1 MLEYLFN
8 KVADFVSE
16 SLFDKVA
23 GRQANNFLVNI
34 SEFLRTTFFKE
45 HLRWLI
51 LTLTDPNLMMMMV
64 MMMMMMMMM
73 MNCFCEKVDR
83 RRLLSSISRPDHCRK
98 FAPALPQR
106 AVRGLEPAE
115 NLISSVAQSF
125 TLVVTITQH
134 IWLIFSKCM
143 TFKPLNNYTA

>member
-51 LTLTDPNLMMMMV
+51 LTLTDPNLMMMM
-64 MMMMMMMMM
+64 MMM

-106 AVRGLEPAE
+106 AVRRLEPAE

-125 TLVVTITQH
+125 TLVITITQH